1 MAQSI
6 VTTISESS
14 DDKAAVNA
22 SSADVSAAP
31 TAQDNYTTY
40 ALVRRLIAD
49 HLRPHAGRLIIAAV
63 LMAIVAATTAATAQ
77 LLDPAI
83 KYLFL
88 EKDARMLSLIPAA
101 VFLVMVVKALASFGQ
116 NIVMNYVGQRIVA
129 DTQIRMFDHL
139 MHADVAWLRENHS
152 GKLIAHFLND
162 AVLMREAVSRAI
174 TGIAKDFLT
183 LLFLIGVMFYQ
194 DIWLTFI
201 AIFVLPAVAVF
212 VRQLARRMRKSVTH
226 GMEETGNL
234 STMLAE
240 ALEGVRVVRAYGQ
253 EHHEIGRVSH
263 SINLR
268 LEHIMRGVRARSA
281 ASPITEALT
290 GIAIAAAIYY
300 AGARAISGEMELN
313 HFVAFLGA
321 MMLAYQPLKS
331 LATLST
337 ALQEGLAAAA
347 RSFAVLDIAPKVKD
361 EDTAEMRQISEGRI
375 RFRDVSF
382 SYGGGVPALRQ
393 IDFEIAPGE
402 TIALVGPSGAGKST
416 ILNLIPRFYDVTEGA
431 VEIDGH
437 DVKQFTLQSLRAGMA
452 VVTQEQFLFDDT
464 IRANIAYGRQD
475 AMDAEIER
483 AARAADAHN
492 FISQLRDGYDTIVG
506 ESGLK
511 LSGGQRQRIAIARA
525 MLKDAPILLLD
536 EATSALDT
544 ESERLVQAALDKLLR
559 GRTALVIA
567 HRLSTVMNA
576 DRIHV
581 MVDGRIV
588 ETGTHAQLLLQD
600 GVYARLCRTQ
610 FDMGDQ
616 ATDSAQRS
624 AQPVT
629 LH

>member
-1 MAQSI
+1 MNS
-6 VTTISESS
+6 VSMSE
-14 DDKAAVNA
+14 AITGQQTY
-22 SSADVSAAP
+22 
-31 TAQDNYTTY
+31 TAYV
-40 ALVRRLIAD
+40 LVRRLIVD
-49 HLRPHAGRLIIAAV
+49 HLRPHAGRLIIAAI

-88 EKDARMLSLIPAA
+88 EKDARMLNLIPGA
-101 VFLVMVVKALASFGQ
+101 VFLVMVIKALASFGQ
-116 NIVMNYVGQRIVA
+116 NIMMNYVGQRIVA

-194 DIWLTFI
+194 DVMLTFI
-201 AIFVLPAVAVF
+201 SIFVLPAVAVF

-253 EHHEIGRVSH
+253 ENHEISRVSR

-300 AGARAISGEMELN
+300 AGARAVSGEMELN

-347 RSFAVLDIAPKVKD
+347 RSFAVLDIAPEVKD
-361 EDTAEMRQISEGRI
+361 EARAEQRQVRDGRI
-375 RFRDVSF
+375 GFRNVSF
-382 SYGGGVPALRQ
+382 SYGGGVPTLRQ
-393 IDFEIAPGE
+393 IDFDVAAGE
-402 TIALVGPSGAGKST
+402 TVALVGPSGAGKST

-431 VEIDGH
+431 VEIDGQ
-437 DVKQFTLQSLRAGMA
+437 DVRDYTLQSLRAGMA

-464 IRANIAYGRQD
+464 IRANIAYSRKD
-475 AMDAEIER
+475 ATNAEIEQ

-492 FISQLRDGYDTIVG
+492 FISQLPDGYDTVVG
-506 ESGLK
+506 EAGLK

-581 MVDGRIV
+581 MVDGQIV
-588 ETGTHAQLLLQD
+588 ETGTHSQLLAQD

-610 FDMGDQ
+610 FDMGGQ
-616 ATDSAQRS
+616 AANVADALV
-624 AQPVT
+624 QPAT

>member
-1 MAQSI
+1 
-6 VTTISESS
+6 
-14 DDKAAVNA
+14 
-22 SSADVSAAP
+22 
-31 TAQDNYTTY
+31 
-40 ALVRRLIAD
+40 
-49 HLRPHAGRLIIAAV
+49 
-63 LMAIVAATTAATAQ
+63 
-77 LLDPAI
+77 
-83 KYLFL
+83 
-88 EKDARMLSLIPAA
+88 
-101 VFLVMVVKALASFGQ
+101 
-116 NIVMNYVGQRIVA
+116 
-129 DTQIRMFDHL
+129 
-139 MHADVAWLRENHS
+139 DVAWLRENHS

-194 DIWLTFI
+194 DVWLTFI

-240 ALEGVRVVRAYGQ
+240 ALEGVRVVRAYGR
-253 EHHEIGRVSH
+253 EDHEIDRVSH

-475 AMDAEIER
+475 ATDAEIER

-492 FISQLRDGYDTIVG
+492 FISLLRDGYDTIVG

-588 ETGTHAQLLLQD
+588 ETGTHAQLLMQD

>member
-1 MAQSI
+1 
-6 VTTISESS
+6 
-14 DDKAAVNA
+14 
-22 SSADVSAAP
+22 
-31 TAQDNYTTY
+31 
-40 ALVRRLIAD
+40 
-49 HLRPHAGRLIIAAV
+49 
-63 LMAIVAATTAATAQ
+63 
-77 LLDPAI
+77 
-83 KYLFL
+83 
-88 EKDARMLSLIPAA
+88 
-101 VFLVMVVKALASFGQ
+101 
-116 NIVMNYVGQRIVA
+116 
-129 DTQIRMFDHL
+129 
-139 MHADVAWLRENHS
+139 
-152 GKLIAHFLND
+152 
-162 AVLMREAVSRAI
+162 
-174 TGIAKDFLT
+174 
-183 LLFLIGVMFYQ
+183 
-194 DIWLTFI
+194 
-201 AIFVLPAVAVF
+201 
-212 VRQLARRMRKSVTH
+212 
-226 GMEETGNL
+226 
-234 STMLAE
+234 
-240 ALEGVRVVRAYGQ
+240 
-253 EHHEIGRVSH
+253 RVSH

-475 AMDAEIER
+475 ATDAEIER

-588 ETGTHAQLLLQD
+588 ETGTHAQLLMQD